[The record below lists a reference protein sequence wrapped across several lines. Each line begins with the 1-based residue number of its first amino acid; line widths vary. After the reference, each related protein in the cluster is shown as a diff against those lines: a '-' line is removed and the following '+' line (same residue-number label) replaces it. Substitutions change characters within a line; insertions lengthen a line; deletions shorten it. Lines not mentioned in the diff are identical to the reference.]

1 MGSLSRKMK
10 RKGIAKRRKQAEKD
24 MAQKMN
30 MFDRMPDECSACDCA
45 FDKSNKEMVM
55 TWNVVVRSEENIV
68 RLYCPECWGKAK
80 KIIKEFG
87 EQQ

>member
-1 MGSLSRKMK
+1 MK
-10 RKGIAKRRKQAEKD
+10 RKGLAKRRKQTEKD

-30 MFDRMPDECSACDCA
+30 MFDRMPDECSACELT

-55 TWNVVVRSEENIV
+55 SWNVVVRSEENIV